1 TWPARRIKK
10 APVSLAA
17 DGGIITRGWAP
28 GAPATAESS
37 IDGGS
42 TPTVFQVL
50 TINIRASSK
59 PGNGGEKSADS
70 STDTDTRTIEAQQG
84 PRARRIAPFWQG
96 RPPPRGISP
105 WLIGLERTALPRH
118 ASEVDFAPHPHLG
131 GVAVGKIA
139 AIVGAELQSRGVPG
153 AEYLDRLEIPL
164 AAKVA
169 RSLVRF
175 IVVVHRE
182 QVDGIGQHV

>member
-1 TWPARRIKK
+1 MEERNRLIPALTPIP
-10 APVSLAA
+10 APS
-17 DGGIITRGWAP
+17 TRK
-28 GAPATAESS
+28 
-37 IDGGS
+37 
-42 TPTVFQVL
+42 Q
-50 TINIRASSK
+50 R
-59 PGNGGEKSADS
+59 
-70 STDTDTRTIEAQQG
+70 

-96 RPPPRGISP
+96 RPPARGISP

-175 IVVVHRE
+175 IVVVDRE
-182 QVDGIGQHV
+182 QVDGIGQHVDPQGIEGIAKPRRGGHQEFVSPAVEGVLGAVGGLKSVGAVVGTQYLVGNLGG